1 MAKTKIDGTEYEGSE
16 MKIVDG
22 KVFIDGK
29 FVRKIDSQGLNISQ
43 INKKGNNSLNLDKN
57 DGIQGLSISQVNE
70 KGENNIIFWL
80 SWPVSGLNKGAL
92 SSFYLW

>member
-1 MAKTKIDGTEYEGSE
+1 MAKTKINGTEHEGSE
-16 MKIVDG
+16 VKIVDG

-70 KGENNIIFWL
+70 KGENNIIF
-80 SWPVSGLNKGAL
+80 
-92 SSFYLW
+92 